1 MRFSVFVLKLVHNRG
16 ENMENSVIYP
26 KIKFQPTGLR
36 TIVQVLDQIDAFKRG
51 IGNERLNLR
60 PSYQRGEA
68 WEYDFKE
75 KLVYSLI
82 TNYPI
87 GNFIFRRVE
96 PTISNATLE
105 VVDGQQRLLTIY
117 ELVRGNMELSP
128 SMSRQIITENMEYFE
143 YDQINSTNNLSV
155 REFKKYLKNDKANI
169 KLSFKSLPSL
179 IQTQILNYNLSVIEV
194 TCSDEAITQYFRF
207 IQNQER
213 LRAGEIINSIPDTPL
228 RKYLDSIEDKETFLS
243 KIKWNESRKEF
254 DKIFYSIIGVLEGKL
269 NFGTTDNSIIEY
281 VSKVESINESTDAAV
296 NQMVQ
301 SINAVS
307 KSEAKNNYKFSKR
320 LIKFFFLASGYGTI
334 NFINNT
340 EEMFDKLCL
349 IESKLPSFNSGSQEA
364 IKEAFP
370 NTSDDIILKYRELF
384 LLGRGSHS
392 PKETKRVISIIG
404 ELL

>member
-1 MRFSVFVLKLVHNRG
+1 
-16 ENMENSVIYP
+16 MENSVIYP

-96 PTISNATLE
+96 PTICNATLE

-128 SMSRQIITENMEYFE
+128 SMSRQIIAENTEYFE
-143 YDQINSTNNLSV
+143 YDQVNSTNNLSV

-281 VSKVESINESTDAAV
+281 VSKVESVSEHTDSAIN
-296 NQMVQ
+296 QIVQ

-307 KSEAKNNYKFSKR
+307 KSKAKNNYKFSKR
-320 LIKFFFLASGYGTI
+320 LIKFFFLTSGFGTI
-334 NFINNT
+334 NYLSNT
-340 EEMFDKLCL
+340 EQMFEKLCF
-349 IESKLPSFNSGSQEA
+349 IESKLPSFNSGSQKV
-364 IKEAFP
+364 INDAFP
-370 NTSDDIILKYRELF
+370 HTSDNVIAKYRELF

-392 PKETKRVISIIG
+392 PKETKRVISIIE
-404 ELL
+404 ELI